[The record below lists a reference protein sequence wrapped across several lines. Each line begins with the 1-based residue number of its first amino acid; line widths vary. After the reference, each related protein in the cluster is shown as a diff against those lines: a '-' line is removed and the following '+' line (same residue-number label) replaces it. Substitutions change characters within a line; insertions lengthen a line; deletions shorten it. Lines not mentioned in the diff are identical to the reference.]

1 MGTKRQL
8 LMLLF
13 HFTTRNSSFCHN
25 VPYPKVGHMVAI
37 DIQIQMIVYEQF
49 YLLYAQC
56 GTLQTTTRMC
66 SEVMG
71 IQKRVS
77 KRQLLMLPS
86 NCCHNLPYPQSEHMR
101 AIGIQILEFLNILT
115 CTAHSAA
122 HCEQQLGRVP
132 RSWAYKNTCQ
142 NDNC

>member
-1 MGTKRQL
+1 MQKYVSKQQL
-8 LMLLF
+8 LMLPS
-13 HFTTRNSSFCHN
+13 NFCHN
-25 VPYPKVGHMVAI
+25 LPYPKGEQYACHRHPNMRVF
-37 DIQIQMIVYEQF
+37 EQF
-49 YLLYAQC
+49 YWLCTQC